1 MACMEYLD
9 THLMQVTG
17 FSNTEEEA
25 IKRAALVPF
34 LLEDRI
40 REVRNSTVT
49 QLKPL
54 PPKYLSD

>member
-1 MACMEYLD
+1 
-9 THLMQVTG
+9 MQVTG

-40 REVRNSTVT
+40 REVCSSTVT
-49 QLKPL
+49 PTEASTSKVSFRLVDF
-54 PPKYLSD
+54 SDRCSN